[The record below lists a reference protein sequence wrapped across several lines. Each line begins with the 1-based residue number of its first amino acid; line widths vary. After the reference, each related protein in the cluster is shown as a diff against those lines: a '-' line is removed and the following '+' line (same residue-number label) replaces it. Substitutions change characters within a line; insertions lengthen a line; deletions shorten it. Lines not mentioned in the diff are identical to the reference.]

1 MPNELVE
8 VPLAGFLKD
17 ADKQMFETV
26 DTVVARSLATGD
38 PLIALEF
45 ARSMQREGLLRGL
58 AIAKLMY
65 KIKQS
70 WNLFEVAGV
79 GDTFESIVQTQN
91 GYSPETVEKYIRM
104 WEGIF
109 ENPDID
115 DELKHQLSGRPISD
129 LLLLTAAAREG
140 SLSSEEWSRVAVA
153 PDSHT
158 VRDIV
163 RKARGDTTSSKTA
176 VIPRIQMRA
185 DGTFPRGALYV
196 YENGNPV
203 LFGSIDVD
211 TDSEAA
217 KKAIARII
225 NGAHIKET

>member
-1 MPNELVE
+1 MPNDLIE

-17 ADKQMFETV
+17 SDKGIFQTV
-26 DTVVARSLATGD
+26 DDVVSRSLATGD

-65 KIKQS
+65 KIKQN

-91 GYSPETVEKYIRM
+91 GYAPETVEKYIRM

-109 ENPDID
+109 ENPHID
-115 DELKHQLSGRPISD
+115 EELKHQLSGRPIGD

-140 SLSSEEWSRVAVA
+140 SLSESDWEKVSVA
-153 PDSHT
+153 PDSHS
-158 VRDIV
+158 VRAIV
-163 RKARGDTTSSKTA
+163 RKARGEVTSSKTA
-176 VIPRIQMRA
+176 VIPQIQMRP

-196 YENGNPV
+196 YENGTPV

-211 TDSEAA
+211 TTSEAA